1 MLQSAPVILQPTQTA
16 KGSQQPIRCAGGGF
30 LPAIPAKG
38 IYYDNPS
45 RGQGRREVREPNRVR
60 ISGMGGG
67 EEGPKHLDV
76 EQLFP
81 VLVLVRAGE
90 ATGVSVK
97 VIF

>member
-1 MLQSAPVILQPTQTA
+1 
-16 KGSQQPIRCAGGGF
+16 
-30 LPAIPAKG
+30 
-38 IYYDNPS
+38 
-45 RGQGRREVREPNRVR
+45 
-60 ISGMGGG
+60 MGGG